1 MTEDKLKELKEKII
15 MIKKGTKI
23 SQIMVSRI
31 VKAPRSGGDVFL
43 SMTANYGCPD
53 DVDDSEMLSL
63 DDAKIAS
70 HILAKEVNILAHEQ
84 ASAGGLIT
92 KSQMESVNKK
102 IKGNYTHL
110 ITKLGEK

>member
-1 MTEDKLKELKEKII
+1 MTEELKELKEKIT
-15 MIKKGTKI
+15 MIKEGTNI
-23 SQIMVSRI
+23 SQITVSRI

-43 SMTANYGCPD
+43 SMTANYGIPD
-53 DVDDSEMLSL
+53 DAENSGMLSL

-84 ASAGGLIT
+84 AAAGGLIT
-92 KSQMESVNKK
+92 QSQMESVNKK

-110 ITKLGEK
+110 ITKLGER